1 MARTLYSSGPESGR
15 KMPARPKGITLAF
28 YAGQP
33 TLSTLPRERVVVGSN
48 RCDHVYL
55 ACLMCGT
62 DDELAAYR

>member
-1 MARTLYSSGPESGR
+1 
-15 KMPARPKGITLAF
+15 MPARPKGITLAF